1 MFRLLVVE
9 DQVDFYQDYLLRIF
23 GKLLPMESI
32 SVVHVPTLDAALV
45 ALQER
50 WDFILMD
57 YSLGAKTKF
66 LGDPVR
72 DGVDLIAFRRAIE
85 EANDGCG
92 GIPVA
97 FILGTSSNEVGNR
110 LMRGKGAN
118 ATVLKIQVPE
128 MANVIRRSLEE
139 HG

>member
-32 SVVHVPTLDAALV
+32 SVVHVPTLDAALA
-45 ALQER
+45 ALQEQ

-66 LGDPVR
+66 LGETVR
-72 DGVDLIAFRRAIE
+72 DGADLVAFRRAVE
-85 EANDGCG
+85 EQNGRTKC
-92 GIPVA
+92 

-110 LMRGKGAN
+110 LMRGEGAN
-118 ATVLKIQVPE
+118 TTVLKIQVPE
-128 MANVIRRSLEE
+128 MAKLIEEALEK